1 MIGAPGNVR
10 VAEVPWQHPD
20 TVALREAQQIELRA
34 RYGDDGT
41 PEPPPMQVL
50 LTVLVT
56 VDGFPA
62 ACGSL
67 RDVSHE
73 QGAGTAEVKR
83 VFVVPGRRG
92 TGLARTV
99 MRALHERARAR
110 GLRRLVL
117 ETGLQQPEAIG
128 LYLSLGYASTANYGE
143 WAGVTDSR
151 CFALDLGAPASVA
164 APLPAPAAPKTAVEV
179 ALVPF
184 ADPEAA
190 ALRTRM
196 YSEAIDLYPEVHA
209 AVEARGGFAVVD
221 AALGP
226 AMRAT
231 VLARVDGRAVGCA
244 SLGRPHGLSTGDP
257 ERTGELRRVYATGE
271 VRRRGVA
278 SALVRALEDRA
289 LTLGLDAIVLETG
302 IRQPSAVAL
311 YLSLGYRPVLPFGA
325 WQGDPLGLYLG
336 RDLVPR

>member
-1 MIGAPGNVR
+1 M
-10 VAEVPWQHPD
+10 
-20 TVALREAQQIELRA
+20 LREAQQVELRA

-41 PEPPPMQVL
+41 PEPPLAQVL
-50 LTVLVT
+50 TTLLLR
-56 VDGFPA
+56 VDGVPV

-67 RDVSHE
+67 RDVAAE
-73 QGAGTAEVKR
+73 QGAGVAEVKR
-83 VFVVPGRRG
+83 VFVAPGHRG

-99 MRALHERARAR
+99 MHALHERARTR

-128 LYLSLGYASTANYGE
+128 LYLSLGYTSLPNYGE

-151 CFALDLGAPASVA
+151 CFALDLA
-164 APLPAPAAPKTAVEV
+164 PAPAAPGPAAPVPARDPRPVEI

-196 YSEAIDLYPEVHA
+196 YTEALDLYPEVQA

-226 AMRAT
+226 AMLAT
-231 VLARVDGRAVGCA
+231 ALARVDGRAVGCA
-244 SLGRPHGLSTGDP
+244 SLGRPQGLSTGDP
-257 ERTGELRRVYATGE
+257 ARTGELRRVYAAGE
-271 VRRRGVA
+271 VRRLGVA
-278 SALVRALEDRA
+278 SALVRALEEHA
-289 LTLGLDAIVLETG
+289 VTLGLDTVVLETG
-302 IRQPSAVAL
+302 IRQPAAVAL
-311 YLSLGYRPVLPFGA
+311 YRSLGYRPVLPFGD
-325 WQGDPLGLYLG
+325 WRGDPLGLYLG
-336 RDLVPR
+336 RDLAVR